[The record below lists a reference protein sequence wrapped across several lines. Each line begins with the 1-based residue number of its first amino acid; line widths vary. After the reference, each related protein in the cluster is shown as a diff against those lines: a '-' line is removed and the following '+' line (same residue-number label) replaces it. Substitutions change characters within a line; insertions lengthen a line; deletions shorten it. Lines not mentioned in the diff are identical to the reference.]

1 MEYNFYSRYE
11 TGHRK
16 EYIEFVSGF
25 LSGRRSSLLSGFFSR
40 KPFLFLM
47 VEEFFFIFFL
57 VAMIRSIFG
66 CRTSGL
72 SFRAHVCIDSKA
84 LKHRV
89 KACFLRIMKL
99 NKFVKVLS
107 IVPYS
112 ACPDLEKVCD
122 GFIEDFQFNDI
133 DYLLSKVNQSEF
145 SEVVQYLKNVSHGR
159 YLVSAIGKQNQD
171 KGVDNFVRLFNENLP
186 LRQKYLFLIAGKVED
201 VELNDLVLFKK
212 NGGLVFDRFI
222 SDSELCAIYSISDVI
237 WCCYAASYDQSSGVL
252 GRAIQFGKRPIVRP
266 NSVAHKICQ
275 LKNVDSLTVDRLML
289 SDINLEKKE
298 DAYLVDGNKRLED
311 FLNSVFAKW

>member
-25 LSGRRSSLLSGFFSR
+25 LNGHRASLLIGAFSR

-47 VEEFFFIFFL
+47 IEELFFIFVL
-57 VAMIRSIFG
+57 VAMIRSVFG

-89 KACFLRIMKL
+89 KLYALRFLKL
-99 NKFVKVLS
+99 NRFVKVLS
-107 IVPYS
+107 IVPYGT
-112 ACPDLEKVCD
+112 CPGLERLCD

-145 SEVVQYLKNVSHGR
+145 SEVVQCLNDISHEKYLI
-159 YLVSAIGKQNQD
+159 SAIGKQNYD
-171 KGVDNFVRLFNENLP
+171 KGVDNYIRLFNENLS
-186 LRQKYLFLIAGKVED
+186 LRQKYIFLIAGKVED
-201 VELNDLVLFKK
+201 VDLKDLELFKE

-222 SDSELCAIYSISDVI
+222 SDSELCAIYSVSDVI
-237 WCCYAASYDQSSGVL
+237 WCCYAPNYDQSSGVL
-252 GRAIQFGKRPIVRP
+252 GRAIQFGKRPIIRL

-275 LKNVDSLTVDRLML
+275 LKNVDYVTVERLL
-289 SDINLEKKE
+289 YSDINIERKE
-298 DAYLVDGNKRLED
+298 DAYLVDGKKRLED
-311 FLNSVFAKW
+311 FLSSVFAKW